1 MFLQAV
7 HINNFRNIEN
17 VYYEPSQ
24 QMNIFIGENGQGK
37 TNLLEAICVLAQGS
51 SFRSANDA
59 DLMRYET
66 EKYEIQGRYLINAD
80 KKVDAALSFQSNGT
94 KSFKINGKKTT
105 LNSADRLRV
114 VVFTPDDLYL
124 VKGSPSLR
132 RSFIDFG
139 LKQISA
145 DYHKHW
151 DDFYRLLR
159 KRNISFKNPMSNVKG
174 LEILDEMYCDQAAQI
189 VLARLNYVNVIN
201 SRARDIYRALNPAGG
216 ELTVRYA
223 LSFPISNG
231 KINVDCIKRALA
243 DEIQGKRAL
252 EVQRGTS
259 MFGPHRDDVYL
270 YLEGRMA
277 RHFASQGQQR
287 NLVVSIKLAELE
299 AFREVKGYYP
309 VFILDEVLAELD
321 EEKKRLLIEF
331 LGKAEFQSFLSSVN
345 LDVLEKATRARI
357 SLVQAGSL
365 LRRE

>member
-7 HINNFRNIEN
+7 QIKNFRNIEN
-17 VYYEPSQ
+17 VYYEPFDQ
-24 QMNIFIGENGQGK
+24 LNIFIGENGQGK
-37 TNLLEAICVLAQGS
+37 TNLLEAIYVLAQGS
-51 SFRSANDA
+51 SFRSVNDA
-59 DLMRYET
+59 DLLRYDT
-66 EKYEIQGRYLINAD
+66 DQYEIQGRYLKEN
-80 KKVDAALSFQSNGT
+80 KKMDTALSFRSNGS
-94 KSFKINGKKTT
+94 KMFKINGKKTAF
-105 LNSADRLRV
+105 NSTERLRV

-124 VKGSPSLR
+124 VKGPPSLR
-132 RSFIDFG
+132 RSFLDFG

-145 DYHKHW
+145 DYHRHW

-159 KRNISFKNPMSNVKG
+159 KRNTAFKRQAGNVKG
-174 LEILDEMYCDQAAQI
+174 LEIVDEMFCDKAAHI
-189 VLARLNYVNVIN
+189 ILARLNYVNVIN

-216 ELTVRYA
+216 ELMIRYA
-223 LSFPISNG
+223 LSFALGNG
-231 KINVDCIKRALA
+231 KINVDCIKEALA
-243 DEIQGKRAL
+243 EEIQGKRAL
-252 EVQRGTS
+252 EAQRGTS
-259 MFGPHRDDVYL
+259 MFGPHRDDVYI
-270 YLEGRMA
+270 YLEGRLA

-309 VFILDEVLAELD
+309 IFLLDEVLAELD

-345 LDVLEKATRARI
+345 LDVLEKTTRARI